1 MSNSPNIK
9 LMNCSCFDRK
19 RLRGLTPRR
28 LDSPAYTLP
37 RHPRRRLLVTLCHS
51 HGVLPQSIFGKH
63 HLATDHPNG
72 YTGRQVRPPH
82 RHGHQPKCCD
92 RHRYGILFP
101 IPYIHSVAMERAHIQ
116 QGTAHQVLAAPCLH
130 VREVRPMVALYRS
143 SFDFGRRSYYF
154 GGGHHPCHH
163 LQHGLPG
170 LQLRPS
176 PPLYFRTSYGL
187 LRLCAQDA
195 PHDQSVGPSHFHQK
209 RNGTDTPAPRTRQ
222 MPNPVVAPPFDD
234 RSLAHC
240 RRRPLHLPPTA
251 RSSDCRSGMACLL
264 ACRDLPLLAIG
275 LPQNEKERPQIP
287 ICPQSEKRMNFKEN
301 KPIYLQIADRICD
314 EILQG
319 RYAENDRI
327 PSVRDYAATVEVN
340 ANTAMRSYDFLQS
353 HSVIRMQRGIG
364 YFVEPGASERIR
376 SFRRESFMN
385 EELYDFFRQ
394 ARSIGITAEE
404 LETLYRQYLSDTSD
418 TMSNL

>member
-1 MSNSPNIK
+1 MSNPPNIK
-9 LMNCSCFDRK
+9 LMNRSCFDRK
-19 RLRGLTPRR
+19 RFAVLLHEDWAARR
-28 LDSPAYTLP
+28 T
-37 RHPRRRLLVTLCHS
+37 RCLVTLAAGYLLLSAILTVSCLKAYSENATLLQTVPTDILEDKFAHLTDTATNQNAAIVTVTAFFFLFLIVTPWLWNAPIYNKGQHIRYLLLPTS
-51 HGVLPQSIFGKH
+51 TFEKFARWWLYAVPLSILAGVLI
-63 HLATDHPNG
+63 
-72 YTGRQVRPPH
+72 
-82 RHGHQPKCCD
+82 
-92 RHRYGILFP
+92 I
-101 IPYIHSVAMERAHIQ
+101 
-116 QGTAHQVLAAPCLH
+116 LAADITRVIICNMAFPDYSFA
-130 VREVRPMVALYRS
+130 RP
-143 SFDFGRRSYYF
+143 
-154 GGGHHPCHH
+154 
-163 LQHGLPG
+163 
-170 LQLRPS
+170 
-176 PPLYFRTSYGL
+176 L
-187 LRLCAQDA
+187 LRLCTQDA
-195 PHDQSVGPSHFHQK
+195 PHDQSVGPSHFRQK
-209 RNGTDTPAPRTRQ
+209 RNGTDTPAPHTRQ

-251 RSSDCRSGMACLL
+251 RSSDCRSGMAYLL
-264 ACRDLPLLAIG
+264 ACRDLPLLAVG

-353 HSVIRMQRGIG
+353 RSVIRMQRGIG

-404 LETLYRQYLSDTSD
+404 LETFYRQYLSDTSD

>member
-1 MSNSPNIK
+1 MSNPPNIK
-9 LMNCSCFDRK
+9 LMNRSCFDRK
-19 RLRGLTPRR
+19 RFAVLLHEDWAARR
-28 LDSPAYTLP
+28 T
-37 RHPRRRLLVTLCHS
+37 RCLVTLAAGYLLLSAILTVSCLKAYSENATLLQTVPTDILEDKFAHLTDTATNQNAAF
-51 HGVLPQSIFGKH
+51 VTVTAFFFLFLIFTPWLWNAPIYNKGS
-63 HLATDHPNG
+63 TSG
-72 YTGRQVRPPH
+72 TCCSQPP
-82 RHGHQPKCCD
+82 R
-92 RHRYGILFP
+92 
-101 IPYIHSVAMERAHIQ
+101 S
-116 QGTAHQVLAAPCLH
+116 
-130 VREVRPMVALYRS
+130 RS
-143 SFDFGRRSYYF
+143 SPDGGSIPFLDFGRRSYYF
-154 GGGHHPCHH
+154 GGRHHPCHH

-353 HSVIRMQRGIG
+353 RSVIRMQRGIG

-376 SFRRESFMN
+376 SFRRVSFMN